1 MRQLKLKLLQNK
13 INYKQAEKTAF
24 KMGENNSKWSNW
36 QRINLK
42 NIQAAPVVQFQKTK
56 WPNQKNAPKD

>member
-24 KMGENNSKWSNW
+24 GMGENNSKWSKW
-36 QRINLK
+36 KTTNLK
-42 NIQAAPVVQFQKTK
+42 NVQATPAVQFQKNK
-56 WPNQKNAPKD
+56 WPNQKNGPKN

>member
-24 KMGENNSKWSNW
+24 KMGENNSK
-36 QRINLK
+36 
-42 NIQAAPVVQFQKTK
+42 
-56 WPNQKNAPKD
+56 